1 MFSRT
6 QFSGPAR
13 QRGAIG
19 LIGALALGTAVL
31 CTLVV
36 VDSGRLYLDQRELQ
50 RVADN
55 AALEAVAR
63 GGNCQAGGS
72 ADTYAKESA
81 ARNGFAVG
89 DDRPLTATCGSLR
102 TGADNLRTFS
112 PNASQASAIRVV
124 VSERV
129 PTSIA
134 LGVTNLFSDI
144 PLSTDTRLSA
154 MAVAAAPTPSVAQL
168 SIRSTLLTVDTAES
182 NLLNA
187 VASGL
192 LGGNVSLSAAG
203 WNGLLQSNIN
213 LLKYLDQLAI
223 NLNVTAG
230 DYNQLVATDATVSQ
244 LIQAAAT
251 VVQANGATADVQ
263 ANGVTADVLTALA
276 SLQLAA
282 TGSNPVK
289 LGDIL
294 QLQTG
299 TVSTGLDAS
308 VQLFQLMQ
316 AFVEL
321 ASSKSAVAATLPIS
335 ALGLAD
341 VTTKIKVI
349 EPPRLSAIGDPEL
362 AKASPRGPDQIYVRT
377 AQVRVLVSVNL
388 PVLSSVS
395 GLSNAVLGLVGTLTP
410 TVNSLLSLNL
420 VDTINSLS
428 CLLGAGCQQLS
439 PQLLPSPQIDIVL
452 EAGGAESY
460 VTDYSCPVSGSGTKS
475 LTAHTSTSLAN
486 LKVGQIDDPASAF
499 SLSASPSVKPLPLVD
514 LGVWT
519 CHKILG
525 IGSCGP
531 ARTAYAAGGL
541 AIMTSTS
548 VVPSTQDLVFSS
560 NTAPFP
566 IPANV
571 KLEPS
576 FQTVQPTTNVVA
588 SLASTLAGI
597 SLITYKPLGGNP
609 LGSVVMGVAGLI
621 SDVSTILTPLITG
634 LLSPLLDPLLNKLLT
649 SLGIDLMNVEV
660 GANLSCG
667 QAGRAYLVL

>member
-63 GGNCQAGGS
+63 GGNCQAGLS
-72 ADTYAKESA
+72 AAAFARESA

-89 DDRPLTATCGSLR
+89 DDRPLTATCGSLQ

-230 DYNQLVATDATVSQ
+230 DYNQLVATDATVTQ

-251 VVQANGATADVQ
+251 VVQANGA
-263 ANGVTADVLTALA
+263 TADVLTALA

-316 AFVEL
+316 AFIEL
-321 ASSKSAVAATLPIS
+321 ASSKSAIAATLPIS

-362 AKASPRGPDQIYVRT
+362 AKASPRGPDQIYVRA
-377 AQVRVLVSVNL
+377 AQVRVLLSVNL

-499 SLSASPSVKPLPLVD
+499 SSSASPSVKPLPLVD

-548 VVPSTQDLVFSS
+548 VAPSTQDLVFSS

-576 FQTVQPTTNVVA
+576 FQTVQPTSNVVA

-660 GANLSCG
+660 GANLTCG
-667 QAGRAYLVL
+667 QTGRAYLVL

>member
-1 MFSRT
+1 MFPRT

-63 GGNCQAGGS
+63 GGNCQAGLS
-72 ADTYAKESA
+72 AAAFARESA
-81 ARNGFAVG
+81 TRNGFAVG

-124 VSERV
+124 VSEAV

-230 DYNQLVATDATVSQ
+230 DYNQLVATDATVTQ

-341 VTTKIKVI
+341 VTTKVKVI

-377 AQVRVLVSVNL
+377 AQVRVLLSVNL

-499 SLSASPSVKPLPLVD
+499 SSSASPSVKPLPLVD

-634 LLSPLLDPLLNKLLT
+634 LLGPLLDPLLNKLLT

-660 GANLSCG
+660 GANLTCG
-667 QAGRAYLVL
+667 QTGRAYLVL